1 MGGGWWG
8 GWWGGVGGSLL
19 LHQSSSWR
27 SNGLILGG
35 GERVAPILTYLEN
48 YSCFCIAVLVA
59 GGGGRFRSP
68 IYVSSLL
75 LLLQICREL
84 ATIFLRDND
93 NAPIFA
99 KIGDNATSDI
109 FSASRHCRVVA
120 KIVASAQLCK
130 YVRKNLTGN
139 KG

>member
-1 MGGGWWG
+1 MRVYKYGWWVV
-8 GWWGGVGGSLL
+8 GVGGRLL
-19 LHQSSSWR
+19 LHQSNSWR

-35 GERVAPILTYLEN
+35 GGRVAPILTYLEN

-93 NAPIFA
+93 NAPIFE
-99 KIGDNATSDI
+99 KLATTRQATFFRLRD
-109 FSASRHCRVVA
+109 
-120 KIVASAQLCK
+120 IVALSRKLSRAPSSA
-130 YVRKNLTGN
+130 NT
-139 KG
+139 